1 MDDNL
6 ISRKD
11 ITNVYG
17 HEDIKG
23 FSNYLEIPLKE
34 LQEIQKKNAE
44 VIKKH
49 MKSNFNF

>member
-34 LQEIQKKNAE
+34 LEKIQQKNAE
-44 VIKKH
+44 VVKKYI
-49 MKSNFNF
+49 KSNFNF